1 MGKKE
6 LIIIIVFSIVG
17 FVGGT
22 FIVKAIKGDPKVE
35 KKIEQ
40 KKIKKEKPNEIEPK
54 TDTLEIR
61 SDIQLR

>member
-22 FIVKAIKGDPKVE
+22 FIVKAIKGEPKVE

-40 KKIKKEKPNEIEPK
+40 KKIEKEKPSEI
-54 TDTLEIR
+54 DTLEMR

>member
-22 FIVKAIKGDPKVE
+22 FIVKAIKGEPKVE
-35 KKIEQ
+35 KKIKQ
-40 KKIKKEKPNEIEPK
+40 KKIESEI
-54 TDTLEIR
+54 DTLEMR